1 SRGIEGRRR
10 SMRQSTAMTVAADIA
25 DPRVFP
31 DGLDPAF
38 ASQIERAAASLA
50 SQSVSGAEQHD
61 ALLTSDLVRALR
73 AGNGAWLAN
82 LLRAAPSAAIARHLW
97 RRLVAAWSE
106 AAGKDGNAVG
116 VTLFAMPI
124 VIVAGQSDEGPASRI
139 EGVLPDSARV
149 RA

>member
-1 SRGIEGRRR
+1 VLRDGR
-10 SMRQSTAMTVAADIA
+10 
-25 DPRVFP
+25 
-31 DGLDPAF
+31 DPAVGW
-38 ASQIERAAASLA
+38 QMGGGAASLA

-73 AGNGAWLAN
+73 AGNGAWLAD

-124 VIVAGQSDEGPASRI
+124 VIVAGQPDEGPASRI
-139 EGVLPDSARV
+139 EGVLPDSA
-149 RA
+149 